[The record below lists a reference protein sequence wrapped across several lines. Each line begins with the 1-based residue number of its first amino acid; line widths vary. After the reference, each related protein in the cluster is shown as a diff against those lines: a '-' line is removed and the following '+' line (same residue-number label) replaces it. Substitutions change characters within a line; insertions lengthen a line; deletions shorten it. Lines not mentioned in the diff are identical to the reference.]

1 MIYKCLTKTKVYV
14 ILSKI
19 SIKTFN
25 QKYGIVCNKTAM
37 CSGLKNTANNN
48 FKNYVS
54 ISHELK
60 YQTIL
65 IQCY

>member
-1 MIYKCLTKTKVYV
+1 MSNKDKVYV

-25 QKYGIVCNKTAM
+25 RNYGIV

-60 YQTIL
+60 YRTIL
-65 IQCY
+65 NQ